1 MCAEHVKDPAALL
14 ERQKAELANVNGQK
28 NGGAEKKPHG
38 GARNVKWTPE
48 QEETFLS
55 RYEETLPKIRKKDP
69 SIPSDVLAKLLLPGN
84 QPSDVARDYVAQLMN
99 VESNDYLRALIT
111 RARKRR
117 RQNAL
122 HSSSNLNVA

>member
-1 MCAEHVKDPAALL
+1 
-14 ERQKAELANVNGQK
+14 
-28 NGGAEKKPHG
+28 
-38 GARNVKWTPE
+38 VKWTPE
-48 QEETFLS
+48 REETFLS

-84 QPSDVARDYVAQLMN
+84 QPSDVARDYVAQLMK

-117 RQNAL
+117 KQNAL
-122 HSSSNLNVA
+122 HSS